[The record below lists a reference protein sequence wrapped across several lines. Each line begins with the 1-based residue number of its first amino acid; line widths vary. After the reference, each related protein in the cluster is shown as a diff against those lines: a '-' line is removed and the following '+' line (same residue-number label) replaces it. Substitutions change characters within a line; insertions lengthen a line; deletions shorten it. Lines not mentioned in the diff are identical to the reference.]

1 MAQTKEILI
10 VQSKVKDIIKKKNFQ
25 CSAEAIEAFSAVL
38 EDTVNKAIN
47 RAKANGRKTVK
58 AQDI

>member
-1 MAQTKEILI
+1 MAKEILI

-25 CSAEAIEAFSAVL
+25 CSAEAVEAFSAQL
-38 EDTVNKAIN
+38 EDNVNKAIT

-58 AQDI
+58 AQDV

>member
-1 MAQTKEILI
+1 MAKEILI

-25 CSAEAIEAFSAVL
+25 CSAEAIEAFSAQL
-38 EDTVNKAIN
+38 EESVNKALA

-58 AQDI
+58 AQDV